1 MMRGWII
8 APALVCLT
16 AAPLLA
22 QQPVANRYAQRPV
35 PAAAQQAA
43 PQQAAPQRLA
53 PQQQPLRTAPAPQR
67 QAAVAPPQAGAPRYH
82 VDPMVQQAAVANPNS
97 RSRSPRSAQPA
108 PKKSGVS
115 SFFSRFKLPSFGGDS
130 EGEQDQ
136 QQYSAAN
143 PPLPYDPAELEQ
155 EMGAIARGPQQQP
168 QRRAATAPEGPVA
181 APRPVAAPNRPTTP
195 RYANQN
201 QSAAP
206 AAVPAVKRSSP
217 VESQRRN
224 ELADA
229 LADLVPGG
237 QSSAPQQD
245 AAPVDEFV
253 EAEIAPP
260 TAVDGND
267 VPSYLQDSAPVAARR
282 PAAKS
287 PSLDV
292 GEALRSE
299 TPRPQVARSAPAPT
313 PVAAPSDEEL
323 APMPATTPA
332 APAPR
337 QTAVAKRDIA
347 DAFRSEPTVAPP
359 APIADN
365 EYAAA
370 PAAPTAAP
378 VAAKPANSMRTN
390 NTAAADS
397 GAVLFTSSQPVISS
411 FIEGPQRIVVGR
423 PVEYRVVVENKG
435 NVTAREVTGS
445 VIAPAGAELVDASAS
460 NGVVN
465 RPTAES
471 GQPANEIQWQ
481 LYELPAGAK
490 QTLTLQLIPRG
501 GREMQLGVQWNHAPV
516 GGNAIVEIQEPKLQM
531 EISGPS
537 DVMFGKSQRYA
548 LTLSN
553 PGNGAA
559 EEVVIELTPPG
570 ADKTG
575 MVKHKVGTLA
585 AGETKKIELE
595 LTAREAGELKI
606 QAAAT
611 ALGDLHTETM
621 KAVTCRKAE
630 LQVDWRGPEKKYAGA
645 IATYYIR
652 VRNPG
657 TAAADQVAVEIAL
670 PNGAELV
677 EASQGHAWDEAA
689 QKLTW
694 QGATLNPGEERF
706 MEVQC
711 RMSQPGMNK
720 LEVAAHTAAGDLRD
734 AKSVPVTIEGMAD
747 LKLEVIDPQGV
758 IPVGEMAVYE
768 VRIKNN
774 GLTAAKGVNVIAMFS
789 EGIEP
794 SHVEGGQHT
803 INDGRVSFRTLDN
816 VAPNSETVFKIH
828 AKATSS
834 GTHVFRAEVACQEL
848 DVKLAAEETTRF
860 FTEEDRWADAS
871 TAYAEEQGTTT
882 R

>member
-1 MMRGWII
+1 MIRGWII
-8 APALVCLT
+8 AAALVSIT

-22 QQPVANRYAQRPV
+22 QQPAPNRYAQRAAQV
-35 PAAAQQAA
+35 PPRMAAAAQAA
-43 PQQAAPQRLA
+43 PAI
-53 PQQQPLRTAPAPQR
+53 QQPASTAPR
-67 QAAVAPPQAGAPRYH
+67 LH
-82 VDPMVQQAAVANPNS
+82 VDPMVQQAAVANANSRPRSPRDAQQNS
-97 RSRSPRSAQPA
+97 RSTA
-108 PKKSGVS
+108 KKSGVS
-115 SFFSRFKLPSFGGDS
+115 SFFSRFKLPSFGGDND
-130 EGEQDQ
+130 EQEPQ
-136 QQYSAAN
+136 QQSASN

-155 EMGAIARGPQQQP
+155 EMGAIARGQQQRP
-168 QRRAATAPEGPVA
+168 AANAGQQRTAASRQATAPNRPVTPRPAAQTAAPAAPVA
-181 APRPVAAPNRPTTP
+181 AP
-195 RYANQN
+195 Q
-201 QSAAP
+201 
-206 AAVPAVKRSSP
+206 VKRSSP

-224 ELADA
+224 ELAEA
-229 LADLVPGG
+229 LSDLVP
-237 QSSAPQQD
+237 SNEPVADEAPS
-245 AAPVDEFV
+245 E
-253 EAEIAPP
+253 EIADADIAAP
-260 TAVDGND
+260 TAVDGAD
-267 VPSYLQDSAPVAARR
+267 LPSYLQESAPVAARQ
-282 PAAKS
+282 AAPKTQ
-287 PSLDV
+287 SLDV
-292 GEALRSE
+292 GDALRAE
-299 TPRPQVARSAPAPT
+299 APRRQVARSTPT
-313 PVAAPSDEEL
+313 PVAAPADEEL
-323 APMPATTPA
+323 APMPATSPT
-332 APAPR
+332 APVARP
-337 QTAVAKRDIA
+337 TAVAKRDIA
-347 DAFRSEPTVAPP
+347 DAFRAEKSALPP
-359 APIADN
+359 APVADDQ

-370 PAAPTAAP
+370 VAPQPAPSAP
-378 VAAKPANSMRTN
+378 VVSKSTNSMRSN
-390 NTAAADS
+390 DAADS

-435 NVTAREVTGS
+435 SVTAREVTGT

-465 RPTAES
+465 RVGADPA
-471 GQPANEIQWQ
+471 QPSNEIQWQ

-490 QTLTLQLIPRG
+490 QTLTMKLIPRS

-516 GGNAIVEIQEPKLQM
+516 GGNAVVEIQEPKLQM

-559 EEVVIELTPPG
+559 EEVTIELTPPG

-621 KAVTCRKAE
+621 KAVICRKAE
-630 LQVDWRGPEKKYAGA
+630 LQVDWRGPDKKYAGA
-645 IATYYIR
+645 VATYYIR

-657 TAAADQVAVEIAL
+657 TAAAEQVAVELAL
-670 PNGAELV
+670 PAGAELV
-677 EASQGHAWDEAA
+677 EASEGHAWDETN

-711 RMSQPGMNK
+711 RMSTPGVNK
-720 LEVAAHTAAGDLRD
+720 IELAAHTAVGDLRD
-734 AKSVPVTIEGMAD
+734 AKSVPVTVEGMAD

-758 IPVGEMAVYE
+758 VPVGEMTVYE
-768 VRIKNN
+768 IHIKNN

-789 EGIEP
+789 QGIEP

-816 VAPNSETVFKIH
+816 VTPGSETVFKIH
-828 AKATSS
+828 AKATAS

>member
-1 MMRGWII
+1 M
-8 APALVCLT
+8 
-16 AAPLLA
+16 AA
-22 QQPVANRYAQRPV
+22 V
-35 PAAAQQAA
+35 PQAA
-43 PQQAAPQRLA
+43 PAIQQPASAAPRL
-53 PQQQPLRTAPAPQR
+53 
-67 QAAVAPPQAGAPRYH
+67 H
-82 VDPMVQQAAVANPNS
+82 VDPMVQQAAVANANSRPRSPRDAQQNS
-97 RSRSPRSAQPA
+97 RSTA
-108 PKKSGVS
+108 KKSGVS
-115 SFFSRFKLPSFGGDS
+115 SFFSKFKLPSFGGGGNDD
-130 EGEQDQ
+130 EEQAQ
-136 QQYSAAN
+136 QSASN

-155 EMGAIARGPQQQP
+155 EMGAIARGQQQRP
-168 QRRAATAPEGPVA
+168 AAAAGQQRVA
-181 APRPVAAPNRPTTP
+181 APRQATAPNRPTTP
-195 RYANQN
+195 RPTAQA
-201 QSAAP
+201 AAP
-206 AAVPAVKRSSP
+206 KAPVAAPQVKRSSP

-224 ELADA
+224 ELAEA
-229 LADLVPGG
+229 LSDLVP
-237 QSSAPQQD
+237 SEEVA
-245 AAPVDEFV
+245 
-253 EAEIAPP
+253 EAEAPTEQVADADIADP
-260 TAVDGND
+260 TAVDGAD
-267 VPSYLQDSAPVAARR
+267 LPSYLQESAPVAARQ
-282 PAAKS
+282 AAPKTQ
-287 PSLDV
+287 SLDV
-292 GEALRSE
+292 GDALRAE
-299 TPRPQVARSAPAPT
+299 APRRQVARSTPA
-313 PVAAPSDEEL
+313 PVAAPADEEL
-323 APMPATTPA
+323 APMPATTPT
-332 APAPR
+332 APAARP
-337 QTAVAKRDIA
+337 TAVAKRDIA
-347 DAFRSEPTVAPP
+347 DAFRSEKSSMPP
-359 APIADN
+359 APVADD

-370 PAAPTAAP
+370 APQPTQSAP
-378 VAAKPANSMRTN
+378 VAAASAPKSTNSMRSTG
-390 NTAAADS
+390 AADS
-397 GAVLFTSSQPVISS
+397 GSVLFTSSQPVISS

-435 NVTAREVTGS
+435 DVTAREVTGT

-465 RPTAES
+465 RVGADPA
-471 GQPANEIQWQ
+471 QPSNEIQWQ

-490 QTLTLQLIPRG
+490 QTLTMKLIPRS

-516 GGNAIVEIQEPKLQM
+516 GGNAVVEIQEPKLQM

-559 EEVVIELTPPG
+559 EEVTIELTPPG

-575 MVKHKVGTLA
+575 MVRHKVGTLA

-621 KAVTCRKAE
+621 KAVICRKAE
-630 LQVDWRGPEKKYAGA
+630 LQVDWRGPDKKYAGA
-645 IATYYIR
+645 VATYYIR

-657 TAAADQVAVEIAL
+657 TAAAEQVAVELAL
-670 PNGAELV
+670 PAGAELV
-677 EASQGHAWDEAA
+677 EASEGHVWDEAN

-711 RMSQPGMNK
+711 RMSTPGVNK
-720 LEVAAHTAAGDLRD
+720 IELAAHTSAGDLRD
-734 AKSVPVTIEGMAD
+734 AKSVPVTVEGMAD

-758 IPVGEMAVYE
+758 VPVGEITVYE
-768 VRIKNN
+768 IHIKNN

-789 EGIEP
+789 QGIEP

-816 VAPNSETVFKIH
+816 VTPGSETVFKIH
-828 AKATSS
+828 AKATAS

>member
-8 APALVCLT
+8 AAALVSTT

-22 QQPVANRYAQRPV
+22 QQPAPDRYAQR
-35 PAAAQQAA
+35 AAQVPPRMAAA
-43 PQQAAPQRLA
+43 PQAAAAIQQPASAAPH
-53 PQQQPLRTAPAPQR
+53 
-67 QAAVAPPQAGAPRYH
+67 YH
-82 VDPMVQQAAVANPNS
+82 VDPMVQQAAVANTNS
-97 RSRSPRSAQPA
+97 RSRSPRNGQQTAQ
-108 PKKSGVS
+108 KKSGVS
-115 SFFSRFKLPSFGGDS
+115 SFFSRFKLPTFGG
-130 EGEQDQ
+130 GEDEQEPQ
-136 QQYSAAN
+136 QQSASN

-155 EMGAIARGPQQQP
+155 EMGAIARGPQQRSAAGAGQ
-168 QRRAATAPEGPVA
+168 QRTV
-181 APRPVAAPNRPTTP
+181 APRQATAPNRPTTP
-195 RYANQN
+195 RPTAQ
-201 QSAAP
+201 
-206 AAVPAVKRSSP
+206 AAVPTAPVAAPQVKRSSP

-224 ELADA
+224 ELAEA
-229 LADLVPGG
+229 LADLVP
-237 QSSAPQQD
+237 SSEAAEAEAD
-245 AAPVDEFV
+245 VEAPVAEV
-253 EAEIAPP
+253 AEADIAPP
-260 TAVDGND
+260 TAVDGAD
-267 VPSYLQDSAPVAARR
+267 LPSYLQESAPIAVQQVA
-282 PAAKS
+282 PKS
-287 PSLDV
+287 QSLDI
-292 GEALRSE
+292 GEALRAE
-299 TPRPQVARSAPAPT
+299 PRRQVARSTPAPAT
-313 PVAAPSDEEL
+313 VAANEDEEL
-323 APMPATTPA
+323 APMPTT
-332 APAPR
+332 APTARPSR
-337 QTAVAKRDIA
+337 PAVAGKRDIA
-347 DAFRSEPTVAPP
+347 DAFRSEGSAMPP
-359 APIADN
+359 APVADD

-370 PAAPTAAP
+370 AAPQPAPSAP
-378 VAAKPANSMRTN
+378 VVPKSTNSMRSNDAT
-390 NTAAADS
+390 DS

-423 PVEYRVVVENKG
+423 PAEYRVVVENKG
-435 NVTAREVTGS
+435 NVTAREVTGA
-445 VIAPAGAELVDASAS
+445 VVAPPGAELVDASAS

-465 RPTAES
+465 RPAAES

-490 QTLTLQLIPRG
+490 QTLTIKLIPRS

-516 GGNAIVEIQEPKLQM
+516 GGNAVVEIQEPKLQM

-559 EEVVIELTPPG
+559 EEVTIELTPPG

-611 ALGDLHTETM
+611 ALGDLRTETM
-621 KAVTCRKAE
+621 KAVICRKAE
-630 LQVDWRGPEKKYAGA
+630 LQVDWRGPDKKYAGA
-645 IATYYIR
+645 VATYYIR

-657 TAAADQVAVEIAL
+657 TAAAEQVVVELSL
-670 PNGAELV
+670 PTGAELV
-677 EASQGHAWDEAA
+677 EASEGHAWDEAS
-689 QKLTW
+689 QKLIW

-711 RMSQPGMNK
+711 RMSTPGVNK
-720 LEVAAHTAAGDLRD
+720 IELAAHTSVGDLRD
-734 AKSVPVTIEGMAD
+734 AKSVPVTIEGLAD

-768 VRIKNN
+768 VHIKNN

-789 EGIEP
+789 QGIEP

-816 VAPNSETVFKIH
+816 VTPGSETVFKIH
-828 AKATSS
+828 AKATAS

>member
-8 APALVCLT
+8 AAALVSIT
-16 AAPLLA
+16 AAPVLA
-22 QQPVANRYAQRPV
+22 QQPAPNRYTQRAGQV
-35 PAAAQQAA
+35 PPRMAAAALAA
-43 PQQAAPQRLA
+43 PVIQQPASAAPR
-53 PQQQPLRTAPAPQR
+53 
-67 QAAVAPPQAGAPRYH
+67 VH
-82 VDPMVQQAAVANPNS
+82 VDPMVQQAAVANSNN
-97 RSRSPRSAQPA
+97 RSRSPRNGQQSAQ
-108 PKKSGVS
+108 KKSGVS
-115 SFFSRFKLPSFGGDS
+115 SFFSRFKLPSFGG
-130 EGEQDQ
+130 GEDEQEPQ
-136 QQYSAAN
+136 QQSASN

-155 EMGAIARGPQQQP
+155 EMGAIARGQQQRP
-168 QRRAATAPEGPVA
+168 AASAGQQRVA
-181 APRPVAAPNRPTTP
+181 APRQTTAPNRPTTP
-195 RYANQN
+195 RPTAQA
-201 QSAAP
+201 AAP
-206 AAVPAVKRSSP
+206 APVAAPQVKRSSP
-217 VESQRRN
+217 AESHRRN
-224 ELADA
+224 ELAEA
-229 LADLVPGG
+229 LADLVP
-237 QSSAPQQD
+237 SSEAAEPE
-245 AAPVDEFV
+245 AEAPVAEV
-253 EAEIAPP
+253 AEADIAPP
-260 TAVDGND
+260 TAVDGAD
-267 VPSYLQDSAPVAARR
+267 LPSYLQESAPVASQQ
-282 PAAKS
+282 AAPKS
-287 PSLDV
+287 QSLDI
-292 GEALRSE
+292 GEALRAE
-299 TPRPQVARSAPAPT
+299 PRRQVARSTPAPAP
-313 PVAAPSDEEL
+313 VAANEDEEL
-323 APMPATTPA
+323 APMPTTAPA
-332 APAPR
+332 ARPSRPA
-337 QTAVAKRDIA
+337 AVAKRDIA
-347 DAFRSEPTVAPP
+347 DAFRAEDSAMPP
-359 APIADN
+359 APVADD

-370 PAAPTAAP
+370 AAPEPTPSAP
-378 VAAKPANSMRTN
+378 VAQKSTNSMRSTES
-390 NTAAADS
+390 ADS

-423 PVEYRVVVENKG
+423 PAEYRVVVENKG
-435 NVTAREVTGS
+435 NVTAREVTGA
-445 VIAPAGAELVDASAS
+445 VVAPPGAELVDASAS

-465 RPTAES
+465 RPSAES

-490 QTLTLQLIPRG
+490 QTLTIKLIPRS

-516 GGNAIVEIQEPKLQM
+516 GGNAVVEIQEPKLQM

-559 EEVVIELTPPG
+559 EEVTIELTPPG

-621 KAVTCRKAE
+621 KAVICRKAE
-630 LQVDWRGPEKKYAGA
+630 LQVDWRGPDKKYAGA
-645 IATYYIR
+645 VATYYIR

-657 TAAADQVAVEIAL
+657 TAAAEQVAVEIAL
-670 PNGAELV
+670 PAGAELV
-677 EASQGHAWDEAA
+677 EASEGHAWDETN

-711 RMSQPGMNK
+711 RMSTPGVNK
-720 LEVAAHTAAGDLRD
+720 IELAAHTSAGDLRD

-768 VRIKNN
+768 VHIKNN

-789 EGIEP
+789 QGIEP

-816 VAPNSETVFKIH
+816 VTPGSETVFKIH
-828 AKATSS
+828 AKATAS

>member
-1 MMRGWII
+1 M
-8 APALVCLT
+8 
-16 AAPLLA
+16 
-22 QQPVANRYAQRPV
+22 
-35 PAAAQQAA
+35 
-43 PQQAAPQRLA
+43 
-53 PQQQPLRTAPAPQR
+53 
-67 QAAVAPPQAGAPRYH
+67 
-82 VDPMVQQAAVANPNS
+82 
-97 RSRSPRSAQPA
+97 
-108 PKKSGVS
+108 
-115 SFFSRFKLPSFGGDS
+115 
-130 EGEQDQ
+130 
-136 QQYSAAN
+136 
-143 PPLPYDPAELEQ
+143 
-155 EMGAIARGPQQQP
+155 
-168 QRRAATAPEGPVA
+168 
-181 APRPVAAPNRPTTP
+181 
-195 RYANQN
+195 
-201 QSAAP
+201 
-206 AAVPAVKRSSP
+206 RSS
-217 VESQRRN
+217 
-224 ELADA
+224 
-229 LADLVPGG
+229 
-237 QSSAPQQD
+237 
-245 AAPVDEFV
+245 
-253 EAEIAPP
+253 
-260 TAVDGND
+260 
-267 VPSYLQDSAPVAARR
+267 
-282 PAAKS
+282 
-287 PSLDV
+287 
-292 GEALRSE
+292 
-299 TPRPQVARSAPAPT
+299 
-313 PVAAPSDEEL
+313 
-323 APMPATTPA
+323 
-332 APAPR
+332 
-337 QTAVAKRDIA
+337 
-347 DAFRSEPTVAPP
+347 
-359 APIADN
+359 
-365 EYAAA
+365 
-370 PAAPTAAP
+370 
-378 VAAKPANSMRTN
+378 
-390 NTAAADS
+390 AAADS

-435 NVTAREVTGS
+435 SVTAREVIGTI
-445 VIAPAGAELVDASAS
+445 IAPAGAELVDASAS
-460 NGVVN
+460 NGVVG
-465 RPTAES
+465 RVGADPA
-471 GQPANEIQWQ
+471 QPANEIQWQ

-490 QTLTLQLIPRG
+490 QTLTMKLIPRS

-559 EEVVIELTPPG
+559 EEVTIELTPPG

-621 KAVTCRKAE
+621 KAVICRKAE
-630 LQVDWRGPEKKYAGA
+630 LQVDWRGPDKKYAGA
-645 IATYYIR
+645 VATYYIR

-657 TAAADQVAVEIAL
+657 TAAAEQVAVELSL
-670 PNGAELV
+670 PAGAELV
-677 EASQGHAWDEAA
+677 EASEGHAWDEAN

-711 RMSQPGMNK
+711 RMSTPGVNK
-720 LEVAAHTAAGDLRD
+720 IELAAHTSAGDLRD
-734 AKSVPVTIEGMAD
+734 AKSVPVTIEGLAD

-768 VRIKNN
+768 IRIKNN

-789 EGIEP
+789 QGIEP

-816 VAPNSETVFKIH
+816 VTPGSETVFKIH
-828 AKATSS
+828 AKATAS
-834 GTHVFRAEVACQEL
+834 GTHVFRAEVACQEF

>member
-8 APALVCLT
+8 AAALVSTT

-22 QQPVANRYAQRPV
+22 QQPAPNRYAQR
-35 PAAAQQAA
+35 AAQVPPRMAAA
-43 PQQAAPQRLA
+43 PQGAPVIRQPASAAPRL
-53 PQQQPLRTAPAPQR
+53 
-67 QAAVAPPQAGAPRYH
+67 H
-82 VDPMVQQAAVANPNS
+82 VDPQVQQAAVANTNSRPRSPRDAQNS
-97 RSRSPRSAQPA
+97 RSNA
-108 PKKSGVS
+108 KKSGVS
-115 SFFSRFKLPSFGGDS
+115 SFFSRFKLPSFGGGND
-130 EGEQDQ
+130 EQESPQ
-136 QQYSAAN
+136 QSASN

-155 EMGAIARGPQQQP
+155 EMGAIARGHQQQSAAAQ
-168 QRRAATAPEGPVA
+168 QRVA
-181 APRPVAAPNRPTTP
+181 APRQTAAPNRPTTP
-195 RYANQN
+195 RPTSQA
-201 QSAAP
+201 AAP
-206 AAVPAVKRSSP
+206 KAPVAAPQVKRGSP
-217 VESQRRN
+217 VESHRRN
-224 ELADA
+224 ELAEA
-229 LADLVPGG
+229 LSDLVP
-237 QSSAPQQD
+237 SSEPAED
-245 AAPVDEFV
+245 AAPVDEI
-253 EAEIAPP
+253 ADADIAPP
-260 TAVDGND
+260 AAVDGND
-267 VPSYLQDSAPVAARR
+267 LPSYLQESESAPVAARSSDMGAE
-282 PAAKS
+282 P
-287 PSLDV
+287 LDV
-292 GEALRSE
+292 GEALRAE
-299 TPRPQVARSAPAPT
+299 APRRQVARSTPT
-313 PVAAPSDEEL
+313 PADEEL
-323 APMPATTPA
+323 APMPATTPT
-332 APAPR
+332 APATRPA
-337 QTAVAKRDIA
+337 AVAKRDVA
-347 DAFRSEPTVAPP
+347 DAFRSEPSSAVPPTPVA
-359 APIADN
+359 DD
-365 EYAAA
+365 EEFAAA
-370 PAAPTAAP
+370 PPSAPSIASGPKAT
-378 VAAKPANSMRTN
+378 NSMRSTG
-390 NTAAADS
+390 S
-397 GAVLFTSSQPVISS
+397 GDGGEVLFTSSQPVIAS

-435 NVTAREVTGS
+435 NVTAREVTGA
-445 VIAPAGAELVDASAS
+445 VVAPPGAELVDASAS

-465 RPTAES
+465 RPTVES

-490 QTLTLQLIPRG
+490 QTLTIKLIPRS

-516 GGNAIVEIQEPKLQM
+516 GGNAVVEIQEPKLQM

-537 DVMFGKSQRYA
+537 DVMFGKAQRYA

-553 PGNGAA
+553 PGNGVA
-559 EEVVIELTPPG
+559 EDVIIELTPPG
-570 ADKTG
+570 ADKSG
-575 MVKHKVGTLA
+575 VVKHKVGALA

-611 ALGDLHTETM
+611 ALGDLRTETM
-621 KAVTCRKAE
+621 KAVICRKAE

-657 TAAADQVAVEIAL
+657 TAAAEQVAVELAL
-670 PNGAELV
+670 PAGAELV
-677 EASQGHAWDEAA
+677 EASQGHAWDEAS

-711 RMSQPGMNK
+711 RMSTPGVNK
-720 LEVAAHTAAGDLRD
+720 IELAAHNAAGDLRD

-747 LKLEVIDPQGV
+747 LKLEVVDPQGV
-758 IPVGEMAVYE
+758 VPVGEMAVYE
-768 VRIKNN
+768 IHIKNN

-789 EGIEP
+789 QGIEP

-816 VAPNSETVFKIH
+816 VAPGSETVFKIH
-828 AKATSS
+828 AKASAS

-871 TAYAEEQGTTT
+871 TAYAEEKGTTT